1 MTADGSRLRPQ
12 DLMRVTVH
20 RPGDAVLL
28 AVSGEV
34 DLLSAPVLAGE
45 ITAALAETPALL
57 AIDLSEV
64 SFLASIG
71 MTVLLKAR
79 REAGATTGVRV
90 VAPEHSVVER
100 TLRLTGLYEA
110 LAVVATRADALARES

>member
-12 DLMRVTVH
+12 DLLRVTVH
-20 RPGDAVLL
+20 HPGDAVLL

-57 AIDLSEV
+57 VIDLSEV

-79 REAGATTGVRV
+79 REAGATTEIRV
-90 VAPEHSVVER
+90 VAAEHSVVER
-100 TLRLTGLYEA
+100 TLRLTGLHEA
-110 LAVVATRADALARES
+110 LAVVATRADALARQS